1 MNYKVINLLQTREIR
16 SFLTPSEES
25 LVDFIEKNFRE
36 IPQYSAIKLCENA
49 YSSQATLNRVC
60 KKLGFKGFSELKFSI
75 EDDLKLMDNSKNNY
89 IHNTIFYIDNINFNE
104 IDNIIQILKGN
115 RKILLYGLGA
125 SQITAAY
132 FQRQLLYLGF
142 QAIMIGEEKM
152 MESFDDFIIFII
164 SCSGET
170 LRIKHIAKNMRE
182 LGRTVVAITKKES
195 SLDEIATS
203 SFTHNISIDKL
214 NVIAREQ
221 QLHMI
226 IMINELINRF
236 QIG

>member
-164 SCSGET
+164 SSSGET

>member
-16 SFLTPSEES
+16 ISLTRSEES
-25 LVDFIEKNFRE
+25 LIDFIEKKFNE
-36 IPQYSAIKLCENA
+36 IPSYSAIRLCEEA

-75 EDDLKLMDNSKNNY
+75 EEDLKLMENSKNSY

-104 IDNIIQILKGN
+104 IDNIIKILKNN

-142 QAIMIGEEKM
+142 QAIMISEEKM

-164 SCSGET
+164 SSSGET
-170 LRIKHIAKNMRE
+170 LRVKHIAKNMRD
-182 LGRTVVAITKKES
+182 LGRNVLAITKKNS
-195 SLDEIATS
+195 SLDELVSS
-203 SFTHNISIDKL
+203 SFTHNLSIDKL

>member
-1 MNYKVINLLQTREIR
+1 MNYKVINLLQTREIKI
-16 SFLTPSEES
+16 SLTQSEES
-25 LVDFIEKNFRE
+25 LVDFIEKNFSK
-36 IPQYSAIKLCENA
+36 IPNYSAIKLCEEA

-75 EDDLKLMDNSKNNY
+75 EEDLKLMNTSKNSY
-89 IHNTIFYIDNINFNE
+89 IHNTIYYIDNINFEE
-104 IDNIIQILKGN
+104 IDNIIKILKNN

-125 SQITAAY
+125 SQITATY

-142 QAIMIGEEKM
+142 QAIMISEEKM
-152 MESFDDFIIFII
+152 LESFDDFIIFIV
-164 SCSGET
+164 SSSGET
-170 LRIKHIAKNMRE
+170 LRVKHIAKNMRD
-182 LGRTVVAITKKES
+182 LGRIVVAITRKNS
-195 SLDEIATS
+195 SLDELVSS
-203 SFTHNISIDKL
+203 SFTHNLSIDKL

>member
-36 IPQYSAIKLCENA
+36 IPQYSAIKLCGEA

-75 EDDLKLMDNSKNNY
+75 EEDLKLMDNSKNNY

-164 SCSGET
+164 SSSGET

>member
-16 SFLTPSEES
+16 SSLTTSEENI
-25 LVDFIEKNFRE
+25 VDFIEKNFNN
-36 IPQYSAIKLCENA
+36 IPNYSVLKLCEES

-60 KKLGFKGFSELKFSI
+60 KKLGFQGFSELKFAI
-75 EDDLKLMDNSKNNY
+75 KEDLDLMIKSKNNY
-89 IHNTIFYIDNINFNE
+89 IHNAIFYIDNINFNE
-104 IDNIIQILKGN
+104 INNIIPILKNN

-142 QAIMIGEEKM
+142 QAIMISEEKM

-164 SCSGET
+164 SSSGET
-170 LRIKHIAKNMRE
+170 LRIKHVAKNMKE
-182 LGRTVVAITKKES
+182 LGREVIAITKKES
-195 SLDEIATS
+195 SLDKIAS
-203 SFTHNISIDKL
+203 LSFTHNISIDKL

-226 IMINELINRF
+226 IMVNKLINRF

>member
-1 MNYKVINLLQTREIR
+1 M
-16 SFLTPSEES
+16 
-25 LVDFIEKNFRE
+25 
-36 IPQYSAIKLCENA
+36 IK
-49 YSSQATLNRVC
+49 
-60 KKLGFKGFSELKFSI
+60 
-75 EDDLKLMDNSKNNY
+75 SKNNY
-89 IHNTIFYIDNINFNE
+89 IHNAIFYIDNINFNE
-104 IDNIIQILKGN
+104 INNIIPILKNN

-142 QAIMIGEEKM
+142 QAIMISEEKM

-164 SCSGET
+164 SSSGET
-170 LRIKHIAKNMRE
+170 LRIKHVAKNMKE
-182 LGRTVVAITKKES
+182 LGREVIAITKKES
-195 SLDEIATS
+195 SLDKIAS
-203 SFTHNISIDKL
+203 LSFTHNISIDKL

-226 IMINELINRF
+226 IMVNELINRF

>member
-36 IPQYSAIKLCENA
+36 IPQYSVIKLCEEA

-75 EDDLKLMDNSKNNY
+75 EEDLKLMDNSKNNY
-89 IHNTIFYIDNINFNE
+89 IHNAIFYIDNINFNE

-164 SCSGET
+164 SSSGET
-170 LRIKHIAKNMRE
+170 LRVKHIAKNMRE

-195 SLDEIATS
+195 SLDGIATS

>member
-1 MNYKVINLLQTREIR
+1 ME
-16 SFLTPSEES
+16 
-25 LVDFIEKNFRE
+25 
-36 IPQYSAIKLCENA
+36 
-49 YSSQATLNRVC
+49 
-60 KKLGFKGFSELKFSI
+60 
-75 EDDLKLMDNSKNNY
+75 NSKNSY
-89 IHNTIFYIDNINFNE
+89 IHNTIYYIDNINFEE
-104 IDNIIQILKGN
+104 IDNIIKILKNN

-142 QAIMIGEEKM
+142 QAIMISEEKM

-164 SCSGET
+164 SSSGET
-170 LRIKHIAKNMRE
+170 LRVKHIAKNMKE
-182 LGRTVVAITKKES
+182 LGRIVIAITKKDS
-195 SLDEIATS
+195 SLDEIVSS
-203 SFTHNISIDKL
+203 SFTHNLSIDKL

>member
-16 SFLTPSEES
+16 SSLTISEEA
-25 LVDFIEKNFRE
+25 LVDFIEKNFKL
-36 IPQYSAIKLCENA
+36 IPEYSAIKLCEEA

-60 KKLGFKGFSELKFSI
+60 KKLGFHGFSELKFSI
-75 EDDLKLMDNSKNNY
+75 SEDLKLMKNSKNNY
-89 IHNTIFYIDNINFNE
+89 IHNAIFYIDNINFNE
-104 IDNIIQILKGN
+104 INNIIQVLKNN

-142 QAIMIGEEKM
+142 QAIMISEEKM

-164 SCSGET
+164 SSSGET
-170 LRIKHIAKNMRE
+170 LRIKHVAKNMKD
-182 LGRTVVAITKKES
+182 LGRKVLAITKKNS
-195 SLDEIATS
+195 SLDEIS
-203 SFTHNISIDKL
+203 SLSFTHNISIDKL

>member
-1 MNYKVINLLQTREIR
+1 MSYKVINLLQTREIR
-16 SFLTPSEES
+16 ISLTRSEES
-25 LVDFIEKNFRE
+25 LIDFIEKKFSE
-36 IPQYSAIKLCENA
+36 IPNYSAIRLCEEA

-75 EDDLKLMDNSKNNY
+75 EEDLKLMENSKNSY

-104 IDNIIQILKGN
+104 IDNIIKILKNN

-142 QAIMIGEEKM
+142 QAIMISEEKM

-164 SCSGET
+164 SSSGET
-170 LRIKHIAKNMRE
+170 LRVKHIAKNMKD
-182 LGRTVVAITKKES
+182 LGRNVLAITKKNS
-195 SLDEIATS
+195 SLDELVS
-203 SFTHNISIDKL
+203 FSFTHNLSIDKL

>member
-25 LVDFIEKNFRE
+25 LVDFIEKNFRK
-36 IPQYSAIKLCENA
+36 IPQYSAIKLCEEA

-75 EDDLKLMDNSKNNY
+75 EEDLKLMDNSKNSY

-164 SCSGET
+164 SSSGET

-195 SLDEIATS
+195 SLDKIATS

>member
-1 MNYKVINLLQTREIR
+1 MNYKVINLLQTREVKAKFTR
-16 SFLTPSEES
+16 SEE
-25 LVDFIEKNFRE
+25 LLLDFIEKNFDV
-36 IPQYSAIKLCENA
+36 IPEYSVTKICEEA
-49 YSSQATLNRVC
+49 YTSQATVNRVC
-60 KKLGFKGFSELKFSI
+60 KKLGFSGFSQLKFFIKEDI
-75 EDDLKLMDNSKNNY
+75 ENMKNSKTTH
-89 IHNTIFYIDNINFNE
+89 IDNTIFYVNNINFDE
-104 IDNIIQILKGN
+104 MEKVIEILKKN
-115 RKILLYGLGA
+115 KKILLYGLGA

-152 MESFDDFIIFII
+152 MEAFEDFTLLII
-164 SCSGET
+164 SSSGET
-170 LRIKHIAKNMRE
+170 LRVKHIAKNMKE
-182 LGRTVVAITKKES
+182 KGVTVLAITKKDS

-226 IMINELINRF
+226 IMVNELINHF
-236 QIG
+236 

>member
-16 SFLTPSEES
+16 ASLTLSEES
-25 LVDFIEKNFRE
+25 LVDFIEKNFKF
-36 IPQYSAIKLCENA
+36 IPEYSAIKLCEEA

-75 EDDLKLMDNSKNNY
+75 AEDLKLMDNSKNNY
-89 IHNTIFYIDNINFNE
+89 IHNAIFYVDNINFNE
-104 IDNIIQILKGN
+104 IDNIIKILKNN

-164 SCSGET
+164 SSSGET
-170 LRIKHIAKNMRE
+170 LRVKHIAKNMKE
-182 LGRTVVAITKKES
+182 LGRTVIAITKKSS
-195 SLDEIATS
+195 SLDELATF